1 MPWILSGPVYE
12 VSVCLTFSLYM
23 GRLTP
28 YFRYGM
34 TVEDV
39 AELEEG
45 PSGEI
50 QPNRCTNVPAKPF
63 LRKDLEV

>member
-1 MPWILSGPVYE
+1 MPWMLSGPVYE
-12 VSVCLTFSLYM
+12 VSVCLTFRSYM
-23 GRLTP
+23 DQLTP

-34 TVEDV
+34 TVEDI

-50 QPNRCTNVPAKPF
+50 QPNCCANVSSKPF